1 MQSQSGLSLIEMMV
15 SIAIMMLLALAVAPF
30 ASSWGS
36 QAAVR
41 QTQHM
46 LQQAMSQLKAS
57 ALRNPSGV
65 SASAAAVLVSVPG
78 QLCVRNGL
86 PATLAC
92 AQGAQIN
99 QGSQSNWS
107 ALPPASIKLNGAL
120 SQCVALDSAA
130 MPVAVSIGGV
140 VCGTAMSFS
149 ISKGTESSDGT
160 LY

>member
-1 MQSQSGLSLIEMMV
+1 MVSQGQSGLSLIEMMV

-30 ASSWGS
+30 AASWGS

-41 QTQHM
+41 QSQHM

-57 ALRNPSGV
+57 ALRNPNGV

-78 QLCVRNGL
+78 QLCVRHGVPNSL
-86 PATLAC
+86 DCSQPAQNNWA
-92 AQGAQIN
+92 AQ
-99 QGSQSNWS
+99 
-107 ALPPASIKLNGAL
+107 PPASVKLNGAL
-120 SQCVALDSAA
+120 SQCVALDSAG
-130 MPVAVSIGGV
+130 MPVAASVGGV
-140 VCGTAMSFS
+140 NCGTAMSFS